1 VSWSAVLQ
9 GIFPTQ
15 GSNSCFLFLLH
26 YSLPLA
32 SPRKPRKTR
41 DIYILIL
48 YLTTLVNSFI
58 SSNNLLV
65 VQNWKMST
73 SRLYIVTLLI
83 YLLCRVHHEK
93 CQDGWLTNWNQDCW
107 DKYQQCQVC
116 RWYHFKDRKWRETKE
131 PLDEGERDEWK
142 SWLITQL

>member
-1 VSWSAVLQ
+1 MSWSALLQ

-32 SPRKPRKTR
+32 PPGKPRKTR

-65 VQNWKMST
+65 VHNWKRST

-83 YLLCRVHHEK
+83 YLLFRVHHEK
-93 CQDGWLTNWNQDCW
+93 CHDGWLTNWNQDCW
-107 DKYQQCQVC
+107 DKYQQRQIC
-116 RWYHFKDRKWRETKE
+116 RWYHFNDRKWRGTKE